1 MTLFNTENTWAFV
14 FGLLGNVISFAVFL
28 SPVPTFYRIWKKKT
42 TEGFQSIPYVVA
54 LFSATLWLY
63 YATQKKDVFLLVTI
77 NAFGCFIETIYIS
90 MFLAYAPKPA
100 RMLTVK
106 ILLLMNFGGFCLILL
121 LCQLLL
127 KGATRAKIIGGICV
141 GFSVCVFAAP
151 LSIIRTVIKTRSVEY
166 MPFSLSLTL
175 TISAIIWFLYG
186 LALKDIYVA
195 FPNVLGFAL
204 GALQMILYVVYK
216 YCKTSPHPHLGEKE
230 VEAAKLPEVVTL
242 DMLKLGAVASPDP
255 GHVVRQ
261 CNKCTCGNDRRVAEI
276 EDGRQTPRN
285 SSSAAAT

>member
-1 MTLFNTENTWAFV
+1 MALFDTHNTWAFV
-14 FGLLGNVISFAVFL
+14 FGLLGNLISFAVFL
-28 SPVPTFYRIWKKKT
+28 SPVPTFYRICKKKT

-54 LFSATLWLY
+54 LFSAMLWLY

-77 NAFGCFIETIYIS
+77 NSFGCFIETIYIS
-90 MFLAYAPKPA
+90 IFLAFATKNA

-106 ILLLMNFGGFCLILL
+106 LLLLMNVGGFCAILL
-121 LCQLLL
+121 LCQFLA

-151 LSIIRTVIKTRSVEY
+151 LSIIRTVIKTKSVEY

-175 TISAIIWFLYG
+175 TISAVIWLLYG

-195 FPNVLGFAL
+195 FPNVIGFAL

-216 YCKTSPHPHLGEKE
+216 YCKTSSDLVEKE
-230 VEAAKLPEVVTL
+230 LENAKLPEVSI
-242 DMLKLGAVASPDP
+242 DMLKLGGAAEPAC
-255 GHVVRQ
+255 GITVVRSVNM
-261 CNKCTCGNDRRVAEI
+261 CNCNDRRVEI
-276 EDGRQTPRN
+276 ENGHGLVRN
-285 SSSAAAT
+285 SATAAAT

>member
-1 MTLFNTENTWAFV
+1 MPLFDTHNTWAFV
-14 FGLLGNVISFAVFL
+14 FGLMGNIISFAVFL
-28 SPVPTFYRIWKKKT
+28 SPVPTFYRVWQKKT
-42 TEGFQSIPYVVA
+42 TEGFQSLPYVVA

-90 MFLAYAPKPA
+90 MFLAYAPKKA

-106 ILLLMNFGGFCLILL
+106 LLLLMNLGGFCLILFF
-121 LCQLLL
+121 CQLLV
-127 KGATRAKIIGGICV
+127 KGTTRAKIIGGICV

-166 MPFSLSLTL
+166 MPFGLSLTL
-175 TISAIIWFLYG
+175 TISAVIWFLYG

-195 FPNVLGFAL
+195 FPNVLGFGL

-216 YCKTSPHPHLGEKE
+216 YCKTTPHLIERE
-230 VEAAKLPEVVTL
+230 LEAAKLPEGSL
-242 DMLKLGAVASPDP
+242 DLLKLGTVSSPALAP
-255 GHVVRQ
+255 ISAVRQ
-261 CNKCTCGNDRRVAEI
+261 VSKCTCGNDRRAEN
-276 EDGRQTPRN
+276 EDGQN
-285 SSSAAAT
+285 GKQSSSATAT

>member
-1 MTLFNTENTWAFV
+1 MALFDTHNTWAFV

-28 SPVPTFYRIWKKKT
+28 SPVPTFYRICKKKT
-42 TEGFQSIPYVVA
+42 TEGFQSLPYVVA

-77 NAFGCFIETIYIS
+77 NCFGCFIETIYIS
-90 MFLAYAPKPA
+90 IFVAFATKKA

-106 ILLLMNFGGFCLILL
+106 LLLLMNVGGFCAILL
-121 LCQLLL
+121 LCQFLT

-151 LSIIRTVIKTRSVEY
+151 LSIIRTVIKTKSVEY

-175 TISAIIWFLYG
+175 TISAVIWLLYG

-195 FPNVLGFAL
+195 FPNVIGFVL

-216 YCKTSPHPHLGEKE
+216 YCKTPSELVEKE
-230 VEAAKLPEVVTL
+230 LETAKLHDEVSI
-242 DMLKLGAVASPDP
+242 DMLKLGTLIASPEP
-255 GHVVRQ
+255 AAITVVRPVNM
-261 CNKCTCGNDRRVAEI
+261 CNCNDRKAEI
-276 EDGRQTPRN
+276 ENGQGLVRN
-285 SSSAAAT
+285 TAAAAT

>member
-1 MTLFNTENTWAFV
+1 MSLFDTHNTWAFV
-14 FGLLGNVISFAVFL
+14 FGLMGNVISFSVFL
-28 SPVPTFYRIWKKKT
+28 SPVPTFYRVWKKKT
-42 TEGFQSIPYVVA
+42 TEGFQSLPYVVA

-77 NAFGCFIETIYIS
+77 NSFGCFIETIYIS
-90 MFLAYAPKPA
+90 IFLAYAPKKA

-106 ILLLMNFGGFCLILL
+106 LLLLMNFGGFCLILL
-121 LCQLLL
+121 LCQFLA
-127 KGATRAKIIGGICV
+127 KGTTRAKIIGGICV

-175 TISAIIWFLYG
+175 TISAVVWLLYG

-195 FPNVLGFAL
+195 FPNVIGFAL

-216 YCKTSPHPHLGEKE
+216 YCKTPPHLGEKE
-230 VEAAKLPEVVTL
+230 VEAAKLPEVTL
-242 DMLKLGAVASPDP
+242 DMLKLGTVSSPETITA
-255 GHVVRQ
+255 VRQ
-261 CNKCTCGNDRRVAEI
+261 ANKCTCGNDRRAEI
-276 EDGRQTPRN
+276 EDGQN
-285 SSSAAAT
+285 AKNGKQSSSATAT